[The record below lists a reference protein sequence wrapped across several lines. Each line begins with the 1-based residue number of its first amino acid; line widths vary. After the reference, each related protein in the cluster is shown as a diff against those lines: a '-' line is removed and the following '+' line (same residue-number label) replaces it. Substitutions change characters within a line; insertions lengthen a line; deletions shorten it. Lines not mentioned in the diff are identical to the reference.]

1 MNVQLVEDSNF
12 KAQKVTGLG
21 QVVQNID
28 SRVTEFSG
36 VVNKRLEVK
45 DEVKLSA
52 VIHVSIDKAFDV
64 EVLNSERLVVCSLNL
79 LLIDCSVSDCLAL

>member
-12 KAQKVTGLG
+12 KAQKVTDLG

-36 VVNKRLEVK
+36 VVNKRLEQC
-45 DEVKLSA
+45 A
-52 VIHVSIDKAFDV
+52 PRIDLDRMRFELKSYV
-64 EVLNSERLVVCSLNL
+64 TLEEL
-79 LLIDCSVSDCLAL
+79 